1 MPAAGFILPTVPT
14 TGMDVVVVSVVSLEV
29 KAMIEWA
36 INNNLLNKF
45 CVHCVKCKYGKL
57 IVPVILMLAV
67 LGYLQSLEFKTTKTP
82 FHPTLKVFIM

>member
-36 INNNLLNKF
+36 INSNLLNKF
-45 CVHCVKCKYGKL
+45 CVHCVKCKCGKL
-57 IVPVILMLAV
+57 IVLVILMLAV

-82 FHPTLKVFIM
+82 FHPD